1 MLYSGSFHTDHDM
14 YLVLANFMVYKPA
27 LDLQEVPLFYLL
39 VHSSSNQVSVYFT
52 VLYVIVRAR
61 TSLIH
66 TPDFDWLMTWNV
78 TQRSNSRQS

>member
-1 MLYSGSFHTDHDM
+1 MKVVQEVSVCVELYSLSCTDHDM

-52 VLYVIVRAR
+52 VL
-61 TSLIH
+61 
-66 TPDFDWLMTWNV
+66 
-78 TQRSNSRQS
+78 Q

>member
-1 MLYSGSFHTDHDM
+1 MFIVHDFESSPGVQLYSGSVHVDHDM

-52 VLYVIVRAR
+52 VLGY
-61 TSLIH
+61 
-66 TPDFDWLMTWNV
+66 
-78 TQRSNSRQS
+78 

>member
-1 MLYSGSFHTDHDM
+1 MKVAQEVSVCVELYSLSCCTDHDM

-52 VLYVIVRAR
+52 VL
-61 TSLIH
+61 
-66 TPDFDWLMTWNV
+66 
-78 TQRSNSRQS
+78 Q